1 MKNNTEN
8 IIKAIREG
16 NIVIDPITPPVS
28 RWDILQKAFG
38 TPWQAAAS
46 IAATIFIIVGSVF
59 FWVQII
65 GPLPFAPLKSEL
77 DINGLA
83 PSYDKPFRCSPEFPF
98 ENNASKQV
106 EGECNQ

>member
-1 MKNNTEN
+1 MDNEMEGV
-8 IIKAIREG
+8 IKSIGEG
-16 NIVIDPITPPVS
+16 TFVIDPITPHVS

-59 FWVQII
+59 AWVQIV

-77 DINGLA
+77 NTKALA
-83 PSYDKPFRCSPEFPF
+83 PSLEKPFRCSPEFPF
-98 ENNASKQV
+98 KNNASKQV
-106 EGECNQ
+106 ERECQQ